1 MRTKTKT
8 LNRLKFDTRCFCI
21 LGALAVLFLLAFY
34 IYQVNAETSEKYSIS
49 NYQERISE
57 LSRENNNLEINSAQ
71 AGSLSSIAESIKEL
85 NFEKT
90 EKIEYIKIMDTQVVI
105 K

>member
-1 MRTKTKT
+1 MKTRAKSLTILRLDTK
-8 LNRLKFDTRCFCI
+8 RFCI

-34 IYQVNAETSEKYSIS
+34 IYQVNAETSEKYSIHE
-49 NYQERISE
+49 NQKRISE
-57 LSRENNNLEINSAQ
+57 LLVENKNLEIDSAQ
-71 AGSLSSIAESIKEL
+71 ASSLNSIVQSIEKL

-90 EKIEYIKIMDTQVVI
+90 EKIEYIKVIDNLVVI

>member
-8 LNRLKFDTRCFCI
+8 LSRLKFNTRVFCI

-34 IYQVNAETSEKYSIS
+34 IYQVNAETSERYSVHEYQKIIS
-49 NYQERISE
+49 D
-57 LSRENNNLEINSAQ
+57 LLKENNNLEINSAQ
-71 AGSLSSIAESIKEL
+71 TGSLGSIAESIKEL

-90 EKIEYIKIMDTQVVI
+90 EKVEYIKIMDTQVVI